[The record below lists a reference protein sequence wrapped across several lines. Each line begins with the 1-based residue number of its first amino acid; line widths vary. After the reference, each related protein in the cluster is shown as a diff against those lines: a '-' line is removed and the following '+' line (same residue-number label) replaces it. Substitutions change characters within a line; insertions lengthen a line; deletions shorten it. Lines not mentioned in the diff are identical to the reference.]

1 MADMEKLITDNKET
15 LTIKELAEAYISMEE
30 DINRCDA
37 ILSNHDE
44 YGDPTEEHLI
54 SDSEMG
60 IILEMLSHYKCV
72 INTMKGF
79 RYKIVTQ

>member
-1 MADMEKLITDNKET
+1 MADMKNLITDSTET

-30 DINRCDA
+30 DINGCDA
-37 ILSNHDE
+37 ILSNHDK

-60 IILEMLSHYKCV
+60 IILELLSHYKCV
-72 INTMKGF
+72 INTMMNF